1 MIIHAGGTRNK
12 DEDCNAAVCLDDEIR
27 FDPKY
32 LSGLGNLDADPNDP
46 KESHQRNTMNFDVR
60 VTPNGSM
67 DKQRFLDWC
76 HHFVTNL
83 PSTQGKGQEPVFLLL
98 DGHVS
103 RSNLIA
109 MRYPKANNVFAF
121 FLPSHTSIWS
131 QPNDNGVNKRFH
143 ACVEEIAHRM
153 RRGATEAKL
162 EYHNKIIRAAWELY
176 LRRENDDYKRTGSN
190 AAITS

>member
-1 MIIHAGGTRNK
+1 
-12 DEDCNAAVCLDDEIR
+12 
-27 FDPKY
+27 
-32 LSGLGNLDADPNDP
+32 
-46 KESHQRNTMNFDVR
+46 MNFDVR

-67 DKQRFLDWC
+67 DKQRFLDLC

-83 PSTQGKGQEPVFLLL
+83 PSTQGKGKEPVFLLL

-103 RSNLIA
+103 RSNLTA
-109 MRYPKANNVFAF
+109 MRYLKANNVFVF

-143 ACVEEIAHRM
+143 ACVEEIACIM
-153 RRGATEAKL
+153 RRGEREAKI

-176 LRRENDDYKRTGSN
+176 LKRENDDYKRTGSN
-190 AAITS
+190 AAITSWERTGMEPFNP

>member
-1 MIIHAGGTRNK
+1 MVIHAGGTRNK
-12 DEDCNAAVCLDDEIR
+12 DEDCNAAVSLDDQFR

-32 LSGLGNLDADPNDP
+32 MSGLGNLDADPNGP
-46 KESHQRNTMNFDVR
+46 KESHQRNPMNFDVR

-67 DKQRFLDWC
+67 DKQRFFDWC

-83 PSTQGKGQEPVFLLL
+83 PSTQGKGKEPVFLLL

-103 RSNLIA
+103 RSNLTS
-109 MRYPKANNVFAF
+109 MRYLKANNVFAF

-131 QPNDNGVNKRFH
+131 QPNDNGVNKIFH
-143 ACVEEIAHRM
+143 ACVEEIARIM
-153 RRGATEAKL
+153 RRGEREAKI

-176 LRRENDDYKRTGSN
+176 LKRENGDYKRTGSN
-190 AAITS
+190 AAIT